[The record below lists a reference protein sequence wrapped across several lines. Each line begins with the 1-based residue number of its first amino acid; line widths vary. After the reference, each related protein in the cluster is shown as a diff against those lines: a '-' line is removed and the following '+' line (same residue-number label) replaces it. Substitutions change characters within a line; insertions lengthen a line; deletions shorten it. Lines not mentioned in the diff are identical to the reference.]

1 MMLDHVMKLIL
12 ALLIIFTPLPWGSV
26 DFWAFSSMELA
37 ILAILLLWGVGQ
49 LKEQRSLPRLLP
61 RAAIFLL
68 FLFLGLVLLQMI
80 PLPGGTIDLF
90 SPRTYELRRQ
100 LMVGNGPLEN
110 VSLSFFPYAT
120 KIEFFKWMVLTGFF
134 LFFLH
139 WRLPE
144 NGFRVIK
151 QLIVVILVMGTF
163 ESFYGLLRFFGVQN
177 RVLNLGGGEEIYSV
191 MGTFI
196 NRNHFAGYLLMVIPL
211 SVGFLY
217 SREAHRLQGGG
228 GRLHRFSSVDGKTL
242 LIGFSIIVMILGLLF
257 SASRMGIVS
266 LLLSFSVISILF
278 GRVHGEKKFSKRSA
292 WILGLALLWGASIGL
307 DAVISRFFGT
317 SGDFQMRW
325 KIWGGALQMVR
336 DFPLF
341 GSGLGTFAQVFPM
354 YRSFHI
360 RGMATHAE
368 NDFLQLASE
377 AGLLGFTLL
386 LLLFLVLFV
395 KTASGIRS
403 LSAGDPKR
411 YVGLGGLVGI
421 LALMFHS
428 QVERNLQIP
437 ANAFLY
443 TLFWGIVLRLS
454 TRKVEKEL
462 TGKNQ

>member
-1 MMLDHVMKLIL
+1 
-12 ALLIIFTPLPWGSV
+12 
-26 DFWAFSSMELA
+26 
-37 ILAILLLWGVGQ
+37 
-49 LKEQRSLPRLLP
+49 
-61 RAAIFLL
+61 
-68 FLFLGLVLLQMI
+68 
-80 PLPGGTIDLF
+80 
-90 SPRTYELRRQ
+90 
-100 LMVGNGPLEN
+100 
-110 VSLSFFPYAT
+110 
-120 KIEFFKWMVLTGFF
+120 
-134 LFFLH
+134 
-139 WRLPE
+139 
-144 NGFRVIK
+144 VIK

-163 ESFYGLLRFFGVQN
+163 ESFYGLFRFFGVQN
-177 RVLNLGGGEEIYSV
+177 HVLNLGGAEEIYSV

-217 SREAHRLQGGG
+217 SRETHKISGEG
-228 GRLHRFSSVDGKTL
+228 GRLHRFSSLDAKTL

-266 LLLSFSVISILF
+266 LLLSFSMISILF
-278 GRVHGEKKFSKRSA
+278 GRAHGEKKFSKRSA
-292 WILGLALLWGASIGL
+292 WMLGLALLWGASIGL

-317 SGDFQMRW
+317 SGDFETRW
-325 KIWGGALQMVR
+325 KIWGGTLQMVR

-341 GSGLGTFAQVFPM
+341 GSGLGTFTQVFPM

-360 RGMATHAE
+360 RGLATHAE

-377 AGLLGFTLL
+377 AGLLGFVLL

-395 KTASGIRS
+395 KAASGIHS

-411 YVGLGGLVGI
+411 YVGLGCMVGI

-443 TLFWGIVLRLS
+443 TLLWGIVLRLS

-462 TGKNQ
+462 TGKTHDPKRRI